1 MKQTAARRG
10 ILLAALASMLVAAL
24 LYSYSLRLPLFLDD
38 GLLYAMIR
46 DYGPEGVPGLRFW
59 GGSLSY
65 QYFRPLGF
73 SVLELSYDTTG
84 YLNPLPLHAF
94 NMMMLV
100 IACGALA
107 ALVGRVTGQAWVGLL
122 AGVLLAVYPFNF
134 RSTTWVASLFHVMGL
149 ASMSVALL
157 ASLRWMDRRQAG
169 ALLLALGA
177 GAFAIFSQESTIILL
192 PLLALLLLIVYRRA
206 ALRSRHAWMLLIA
219 LALLIA
225 IFAYLWLAIPRP
237 ASGPLNLQL
246 ANLPASLAV
255 FAQGLIYP
263 VVALLRRLTLQN
275 AQTIPLLAL
284 TLGMVMLGLWLAGRR
299 WLPLALW
306 GVAWFGLAALPAA
319 LLLPTDYLKGSV
331 HVMTLASGGAVLF
344 WVAAAAGVLRP
355 SSWKFERSLRLLIAS
370 ILLAGALFVSLSY
383 GLARRAEAL
392 RLSDYTWALFELVRD
407 DPQDVVL
414 INAPAFLSVLDSDR
428 WLLTSSEATMFAEG
442 SYTDYG
448 QFFEALTGQPYPRIV
463 GLVYEPG
470 FVPPPSYVFAPY
482 WNENPPD
489 FTARLRDFRRI
500 IVTRFAGDAF
510 EPLYVGGAGL
520 PGPDVALA
528 RFEAASL
535 ELTEAL
541 ATVDEGRLTLRTRW
555 RALEASQALPLV
567 RIDCGDD
574 LITESQDAV
583 WGGTHPFRAW
593 QPGEIQSDL
602 RYFDLPPQVTPDCLR
617 VLVGATLDGS
627 PLAASSPAGE
637 ALAEEGLLA
646 QIEPAP

>member
-1 MKQTAARRG
+1 M
-10 ILLAALASMLVAAL
+10 AALASMLVAAV

-73 SVLELSYDTTG
+73 TVLELSYDSLG
-84 YLNPLPLHAF
+84 YFNPLPLHAF
-94 NMMMLV
+94 NFSMLV

-107 ALVGRVTGQAWVGLL
+107 AFVGRVTGKAWVGLL

-149 ASMSVALL
+149 AGMSVALL
-157 ASLRWMDRRQAG
+157 ASLRWMDRRRAG

-192 PLLALLLLIVYRRA
+192 PLLAALLLIVYGRA
-206 ALRSRHAWMLLIA
+206 ALRSRHAW
-219 LALLIA
+219 ALLIVLA
-225 IFAYLWLAIPRP
+225 LVIALFAYLWFAIPRP

-255 FAQGLIYP
+255 FAQGLVYP

-284 TLGMVMLGLWLAGRR
+284 TLGLVVLGLWLAGRR
-299 WLPLALW
+299 WLPLACW
-306 GVAWFGLAALPAA
+306 GLAWFGLAALPAA

-344 WVAAAAGVLRP
+344 WAAAAAGVLRP
-355 SSWKFERSLRLLIAS
+355 SSWKFERSLRLLIAL
-370 ILLAGALFVSLSY
+370 ILLTGALFVSLSY

-392 RLSDYTWALFELVRD
+392 RLADYTWALFELVRD

-414 INAPAFLSVLDSDR
+414 INAPAFLSALDGDR

-442 SYTDYG
+442 SYTNYG
-448 QFFEALTGQPYPRIV
+448 QFFEALTGQSYPRMA
-463 GLVYEPG
+463 GLVFEPA

-500 IVTRFAGDAF
+500 IVTRFAGNAF

-520 PGPDVALA
+520 PGPDATLA
-528 RFEAASL
+528 RFEAANL

-541 ATVDEGRLTLRTRW
+541 ASVDAERLTLRTRW

-567 RIDCGDD
+567 RIYCGDD
-574 LITESQDAV
+574 LIAESQAAV

-637 ALAEEGLLA
+637 ALAEEGLSA